1 MIKVN
6 SVKLNNI
13 QPNFKGARPNYGVP
27 YIKEDNIVES
37 GFIKG
42 FLGILKT
49 SKMMYSN
56 EAQQRALKIKESM
69 DKTRLDFI
77 A

>member
-6 SVKLNNI
+6 SVKLNTI
-13 QPNFKGARPNYGVP
+13 TPNFKGTHSNYGVP
-27 YIKEDNIVES
+27 YIKESNIVEN

-42 FLGILKT
+42 FLGILRT
-49 SKMMYSN
+49 SSMMYSN
-56 EAQQRALKIKESM
+56 EAQERALKIKESM
-69 DKTRLDFI
+69 EKTRLDFI

>member
-1 MIKVN
+1 MKVN

-13 QPNFKGARPNYGVP
+13 QPSFKGPHSNYGVP

-49 SKMMYSN
+49 SKMMYST

>member
-6 SVKLNNI
+6 PVKLNNI
-13 QPNFKGARPNYGVP
+13 QPSFKGTHSNYGVP

-56 EAQQRALKIKESM
+56 EAQERALKIKAGLE
-69 DKTRLDFI
+69 KTKLDFI